1 MLRYLDCTSERASPR
16 RPHYSNCFQPEW
28 DFYAMPVVKLSDD
41 VFFRQFIPDLTPNT
55 AKQEVRRRLSPD
67 YDPAARY
74 RAMLDTPEVQ
84 AVPRDLWPLRS
95 IVESYEMLH

>member
-1 MLRYLDCTSERASPR
+1 MS
-16 RPHYSNCFQPEW
+16 
-28 DFYAMPVVKLSDD
+28 VVKLSDD

-67 YDPAARY
+67 YDPAARF

-84 AVPRDLWPLRS
+84 ADPRDLMALRS
-95 IVESYEMLH
+95 VVESQEMLHDMATAGQSGPCSGSTRPASNMN

>member
-1 MLRYLDCTSERASPR
+1 
-16 RPHYSNCFQPEW
+16 
-28 DFYAMPVVKLSDD
+28 MPVVKLSDD

-67 YDPAARY
+67 YDPAARF

-84 AVPRDLWPLRS
+84 ADPRDLMALRS
-95 IVESYEMLH
+95 VVESQEMLRDMARPGNPGHAVARPDRHPV